1 MDEKVKGIVV
11 SSKDYKDN
19 DKLLTLFTLEK
30 GIVFAKIVG
39 VKKPNAKLKAVKE
52 LFCFAEFDL
61 ARKGDFL
68 TITSAN
74 IIESFHNL
82 TSDIEKFYAGCL
94 ILEVIKT
101 VVKENQSN
109 ELLFLETLKSLQ
121 AIAFDNI
128 SPNLVKARFLIKI
141 FEAMGYRL
149 SLTKCATCG
158 ENFVNKRYFSPS
170 EGSINCPF
178 CKTKDAIEISNL
190 THSTMRLASET
201 PFEKLKSLKLSP
213 DALETT
219 LNLLVKNFEIRFDKK
234 LITI

>member
-1 MDEKVKGIVV
+1 MDERVKGIVI

-74 IIESFHNL
+74 IVETFHFL

-94 ILEVIKT
+94 ILEVLKT
-101 VVKENQSN
+101 VGKENQRN
-109 ELLFLETLKSLQ
+109 DLLFLETLKTLQ
-121 AIAFDNI
+121 VLAYENTNPD
-128 SPNLVKARFLIKI
+128 LVKMRFLIKI

-149 SLTKCATCG
+149 SLNKCATCG

-170 EGSINCPF
+170 EGSINCTF
-178 CKTKDAIEISNL
+178 CKTNDAIEISNL
-190 THSTMRLASET
+190 THSTMRLACET
-201 PFEKLKSLKLSP
+201 PFEKLSSLKLSKEGVER
-213 DALETT
+213 A
-219 LNLLVKNFEIRFDKK
+219 LNLLVKNFEARFEKR